1 MNPKLIA
8 LIVFISLGLLGCQ
21 AKNLP
26 IINQDNN
33 SNKPAINAPAEKVDL
48 EKLTQN
54 YEQGIKN
61 ALVQFWE
68 NNRAA
73 EAKEEILDLKTPSQY
88 LDLHLSLVIAL
99 ETIEQG
105 NLTADSA
112 KIQAGLEKI
121 NQLAAQYSF
130 IK

>member
-1 MNPKLIA
+1 MNSKLSL
-8 LIVFISLGLLGCQ
+8 LIVFISLALLGCQ

-26 IINQDNN
+26 IISQDNN
-33 SNKPAINAPAEKVDL
+33 SNKPAISAPAEKVDL
-48 EKLTQN
+48 ENLTQN

-61 ALVQFWE
+61 SLRQFWE

-73 EAKEEILDLKTPSQY
+73 EAKKEILDLKTPSQY

-105 NLTADSA
+105 NQTADSA
-112 KIQAGLEKI
+112 KIQSGLEKI
-121 NQLAAQYSF
+121 NQLAEQYSF